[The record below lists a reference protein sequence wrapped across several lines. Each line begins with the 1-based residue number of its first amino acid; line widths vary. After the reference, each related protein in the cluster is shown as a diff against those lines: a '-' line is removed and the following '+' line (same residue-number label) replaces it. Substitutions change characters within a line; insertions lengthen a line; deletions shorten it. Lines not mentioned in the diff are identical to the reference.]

1 MAGFISAGDN
11 RKLRRRYDMNTYKTV
26 KLYLQN
32 WEYADENGQQ
42 EDYRA
47 SLKANIACKEAVEAA
62 IVKHY
67 HVNGYTLDTK
77 NCAKELIL
85 EFGLERL
92 AYVLANTLRYK
103 RYDGRISP
111 ENLRWAYTVSVVFE
125 MQNNMNRTVN
135 SRFVVDKCNL
145 GLTDLL
151 VTQVRELQTLKN
163 SAAKK
168 Q

>member
-1 MAGFISAGDN
+1 
-11 RKLRRRYDMNTYKTV
+11 MNTYKTV

-92 AYVLANTLRYK
+92 AYVLAIRFAISVMMAGFH
-103 RYDGRISP
+103 RRIFGGP
-111 ENLRWAYTVSVVFE
+111 IPFLWCL
-125 MQNNMNRTVN
+125 
-135 SRFVVDKCNL
+135 KC
-145 GLTDLL
+145 
-151 VTQVRELQTLKN
+151 KN
-163 SAAKK
+163 P
-168 Q
+168 

>member
-1 MAGFISAGDN
+1 MKGQDVDLDAVYDKFGVDYDLHPFSCTGSRTKMAGFISAGDS

-77 NCAKELIL
+77 N
-85 EFGLERL
+85 
-92 AYVLANTLRYK
+92 
-103 RYDGRISP
+103 
-111 ENLRWAYTVSVVFE
+111 
-125 MQNNMNRTVN
+125 
-135 SRFVVDKCNL
+135 
-145 GLTDLL
+145 
-151 VTQVRELQTLKN
+151 
-163 SAAKK
+163 
-168 Q
+168 